1 MADTSHDGAGEVD
14 EHGHGHGHG
23 AIHMP
28 PPSLVPINV
37 AVALAVTL
45 VGFIDQ
51 VRGTV
56 GPLVWGI
63 GLVWLIAACV
73 VWALAARNEFRDLPE
88 SAEHH

>member
-1 MADTSHDGAGEVD
+1 MAGTEHDGQGDAEVTD
-14 EHGHGHGHG
+14 HGHGG
-23 AIHMP
+23 IHMP

-37 AVALAVTL
+37 ACALAVTL

-73 VWALAARNEFRDLPE
+73 VWALAARNEFHDLPE
-88 SAEHH
+88 SAEDH